1 MDFDRGKFGLM
12 TAAPHKPDASDSTR
26 IDLLWA
32 DFVAK
37 VGVVERGSHG
47 CSGLSIGMIED
58 LSLERDASS
67 IKLRGDRLLAAV
79 G

>member
-1 MDFDRGKFGLM
+1 
-12 TAAPHKPDASDSTR
+12 
-26 IDLLWA
+26 
-32 DFVAK
+32 
-37 VGVVERGSHG
+37 VVERGSHG

-58 LSLERDASS
+58 LSLERDASF

>member
-1 MDFDRGKFGLM
+1 M
-12 TAAPHKPDASDSTR
+12 S
-26 IDLLWA
+26 LLLA

-58 LSLERDASS
+58 LSLERDASF
-67 IKLRGDRLLAAV
+67 IKLRGDRLRAAV